1 MTGPD
6 GNPYRR
12 RRAEGSAGRRVSQG
26 GLSMADTNSGCGERG
41 PRDPRGTRTPE
52 AIPGPVRG
60 AGSGPAP
67 GARSGH
73 APVATPRPVPGAM
86 SRPAPGRRVAA
97 VSLVALA
104 ALATGCEP
112 GTAEGAQ
119 DAPPPVRATQA
130 AAPTAAPSPTR
141 TAPADAKP
149 RTVPTPDPRASTTPP
164 APDPTTARPAPKP
177 STAPPPRVLMG
188 TGSESDRVRELQA
201 RLRQIGHFGRNP
213 TGYYGSVT
221 ADAVRSFQAKRS
233 LPVTGSTD
241 GVTWKRLLAMTRRP
255 TAAELAPP
263 TERPVAAPD
272 ERCLKGRV
280 LCISKESRTLAWMI
294 DGKVVSAMDV
304 RFGSEYT
311 PTREGVFEVFWKSR
325 DHVSTLYDTPM
336 PYALFFS
343 GGQAVHYSA
352 DFAANGYGG
361 ASHGCVNVRDKK
373 KVAALFG
380 QVKNGDEVVV
390 YR

>member
-1 MTGPD
+1 MTR
-6 GNPYRR
+6 N
-12 RRAEGSAGRRVSQG
+12 
-26 GLSMADTNSGCGERG
+26 
-41 PRDPRGTRTPE
+41 TPGARPSE
-52 AIPGPVRG
+52 AIPGR
-60 AGSGPAP
+60 
-67 GARSGH
+67 H
-73 APVATPRPVPGAM
+73 
-86 SRPAPGRRVAA
+86 VAA

-112 GTAEGAQ
+112 GTATGAQ
-119 DAPPPVRATQA
+119 DAPTPARATQA
-130 AAPTAAPSPTR
+130 AAPSPTR
-141 TAPADAKP
+141 TAPATEDAKP
-149 RTVPTPDPRASTTPP
+149 RTAPPPGPSASTTAPAP
-164 APDPTTARPAPKP
+164 APDPDPDPTTVRPAAPEP
-177 STAPPPRVLMG
+177 STAPPPRVLMR

-201 RLRQIGHFGRNP
+201 RLRQIGHFGRTP

-241 GVTWKRLLAMTRRP
+241 EVTWQRLRAMTRVP
-255 TAAELAPP
+255 TAAELRPP

-280 LCISKESRTLAWMI
+280 LCISKNSRTLAWMI

-304 RFGSEYT
+304 RFGSDYT

-361 ASHGCVNVRDKK
+361 ASHGCVNVRDRK
-373 KVAALFG
+373 KVAALFD
-380 QVKNGDEVVV
+380 QVRNGDKVVV
-390 YR
+390 YW

>member
-1 MTGPD
+1 MVNTDTGTDTGTGTDSGWD
-6 GNPYRR
+6 GRGNRGNR
-12 RRAEGSAGRRVSQG
+12 GNRG
-26 GLSMADTNSGCGERG
+26 GRG
-41 PRDPRGTRTPE
+41 PHVTRNTPGARPAE
-52 AIPGPVRG
+52 AIPDRRVAVPDRG
-60 AGSGPAP
+60 VVAP
-67 GARSGH
+67 DRGVAR
-73 APVATPRPVPGAM
+73 
-86 SRPAPGRRVAA
+86 PGRRVAA

-112 GTAEGAQ
+112 GTATGAQ
-119 DAPPPVRATQA
+119 DAPTAARATQA
-130 AAPTAAPSPTR
+130 AAPSPTR
-141 TAPADAKP
+141 TAPATEDAKP
-149 RTVPTPDPRASTTPP
+149 RTAPPPGPSASTAAPDP
-164 APDPTTARPAPKP
+164 APDPTTVRPAAPEP
-177 STAPPPRVLMG
+177 STAPPPRVLMR

-201 RLRQIGHFGRNP
+201 RLRQIGHFGRTP

-233 LPVTGSTD
+233 LPATGSTD
-241 GVTWKRLLAMTRRP
+241 EVTWQRLRAMTRVP
-255 TAAELAPP
+255 TAAELRPP

-280 LCISKESRTLAWMI
+280 LCISKNSRTLAWMI

-361 ASHGCVNVRDKK
+361 ASHGCVNVRDRK
-373 KVAALFG
+373 KVAALFD
-380 QVKNGDEVVV
+380 QVRTGDKVVV
-390 YR
+390 YW